1 MKCLSTPKSP
11 QTLHTNGKHCLIFQT
26 FNTMIDD
33 VQYFVKE
40 NKIWNLKIW
49 FLSILPIYK
58 EAKILQAQGIGK

>member
-1 MKCLSTPKSP
+1 
-11 QTLHTNGKHCLIFQT
+11 
-26 FNTMIDD
+26 MIDD